1 MAGRNGK
8 EDTHYTQSSLEGLS
22 ELEQEESRFDN
33 CLILTLPMYKDTGKK
48 QEWTVTVH
56 AQPSIFQ
63 PDADVELVASA
74 HNDLAKRSQR
84 KSFKPGDRVS
94 LTGVVRVDTLSYPT
108 GDTQTIHRIALTALP
123 EMLAKEKR
131 VSTTVY
137 EQRKTR

>member
-1 MAGRNGK
+1 MGGRNGK
-8 EDTHYTQSSLEGLS
+8 EERQYTQSSLDGLADV
-22 ELEQEESRFDN
+22 EQEESQYDN
-33 CLILTLPMYKDTGKK
+33 CLILSLPMYKDTGKK

-63 PDADVELVASA
+63 PDADVELIASA

-94 LTGVVRVDTLSYPT
+94 LTGVVRVDIISFPT
-108 GDTQTIHRIALTALP
+108 GETQTIHRIALTALP